1 MSKNKDNLRL
11 PLDLSTKWVNR
22 QQPKQFMN
30 IAGIPIFKY
39 IAGIPIFKCWSNK
52 YYVHLLAN

>member
-1 MSKNKDNLRL
+1 MNKNMDNLGL
-11 PLDLSTKWVNR
+11 SLNLSTKWVNR

-30 IAGIPIFKY
+30 IAGIPIFKC
-39 IAGIPIFKCWSNK
+39 GSNK